1 MSAKVNINLGSEEV
15 ELKLEYVVKN
25 NDMNI
30 SLHDDEG
37 EDIISD
43 KLSQFTSIDIDD
55 NTSLKIILKG
65 PKINR
70 VIRFHKESDA
80 SEFFTTL
87 QKVAKL
93 TQLPGPNRSF
103 ILTME
108 PHQVNLTDYI
118 PLVGFFNKTISS
130 TVKTVKNIVIGKEL
144 ELPKQEDPVHTD
156 GFRLGYIKESLSKED
171 FHLEDFD
178 PTKIDSLKNID
189 FKNSSGLNSDID
201 LVNLASSLQRVS
213 HLAFTEEQIFV
224 IWCKILLPRGKSK
237 SELLE
242 DYKKIG
248 VQWKTVSKGQWDH
261 SFSLRS
267 YVVKVEKSINESKIL
282 SVPPYNKIA
291 FDILLSSMFLKN
303 IKLNI
308 KINSIK
314 WN

>member
-1 MSAKVNINLGSEEV
+1 MSAKVNINLGSEDV
-15 ELKLEYVVKN
+15 ELKLEYVIKN

-43 KLSQFTSIDIDD
+43 KLSQFTAIDIDD
-55 NTSLKIILKG
+55 NTPLRITLKG

-70 VIRFHKESDA
+70 VIRFQKESDA
-80 SEFFTTL
+80 SDFFTNL

-93 TQLPGPNRSF
+93 TQLPGPGRSF

-108 PHQVNLTDYI
+108 PHQINLTDYI
-118 PLVGFFNKTISS
+118 PFVGNIGKTLSS

-171 FHLEDFD
+171 LHLENFD
-178 PTKIDSLKNID
+178 PSKIDSLKNID
-189 FKNSSGLNSDID
+189 FKNSNGLSSDIE
-201 LVNLASSLQRVS
+201 LVNLASALQRVS
-213 HLAFTEEQIFV
+213 QLTFSGEQIYV
-224 IWCKILLPRGKSK
+224 IWCKLLLPRGKSR
-237 SELLE
+237 SELLD

-261 SFSLRS
+261 SYPLRS
-267 YVVKVEKSINESKIL
+267 YVVKVEKSINESKLL
-282 SVPPYNKIA
+282 SAAPYNKIA
-291 FDILLSSMFLKN
+291 FDILLSSM
-303 IKLNI
+303 
-308 KINSIK
+308 
-314 WN
+314 